1 MLRVSLPELSIFVV
15 VAEKLNFSAAA
26 RELGVTTSALS
37 HSIRKLE
44 ERMGLQLFIRTTR
57 SVALTE
63 AGGELYQ
70 RAVPAINDLEQVVS
84 DLVSSRDKPSGTIR
98 ISTAEAG
105 AKPLIQRMLPE
116 FLKTYPDIHVEF
128 VVDTRY
134 VDIIADGFTAGIRL
148 AEDVPVDMIAIP
160 FGPEMR
166 FMAVASPSYLA
177 EKGVP
182 LAPADLDRHHCIRYR
197 FSSGTLYHWEM
208 ERHGQ
213 NTTINVNGPMTLGNT
228 NLMVEAALGGIG
240 IAWVPDYQAHTLI
253 ESGKLIQVLPEWSPY
268 LGRLCLYYPAN
279 RNQTQVF
286 SLFTSAVRAWAKQE
300 ARENQRADRPN

>member
-1 MLRVSLPELSIFVV
+1 MLRVALPELSIFVV
-15 VAEKLNFSAAA
+15 VAEKLNFTAAA

-44 ERMGLQLFIRTTR
+44 ERIGLQLFIRTTR

-63 AGGELYQ
+63 AGKELYQ

-98 ISTAEAG
+98 ISAAEAG
-105 AKPLIQRMLPE
+105 ARPLIQRMLPD
-116 FLKTYPDIHVEF
+116 FIKSYPDIHIEI

-134 VDIIADGFTAGIRL
+134 VDIVADGFTAGIRL

-166 FMAVASPSYLA
+166 FMAVASPTYLA
-177 EKGVP
+177 TRGIP
-182 LAPADLDRHHCIRYR
+182 LSPDDLRQHQCIRYR

-213 NTTINVNGPMTLGNT
+213 NCTINVNGPMTLGNT
-228 NLMVEAALGGIG
+228 NLMVEAALEGIG
-240 IAWVPDYQAHTLI
+240 IAWVPDYHAQTLI
-253 ESGKLIQVLPEWSPY
+253 DSGRLVQVLHEWSPR

-286 SLFTSAVRAWAKQE
+286 SLFTSAIRKWAQREAVQE
-300 ARENQRADRPN
+300 V